1 MEGAHRD
8 FRECKMST
16 VIIFRNELLPISET
30 FIEAQVRALKSF
42 QPRYVGLVHASRS
55 LPLPANT
62 IFLCGRSSRFS
73 RVLAATYKSVAY
85 PRRAYPQ
92 VREVGARLLHAHFA
106 LDGATALPLL
116 SYLKIP
122 LLVTLHGYDVTTSD
136 ATFRK
141 TIGGRLYLARRER
154 LWNRA
159 SLFLCVSQFIRKKAI
174 EAGFPEEKLLVHYI
188 GVDRCLF
195 DYVPNQAHRKS
206 VLFVGRLVE
215 KKGCSYLLEAM
226 AGVQKRHPDAELIVV
241 GTGPQASSLAEQA
254 KRLSLHC
261 RFLDVQPQSAIHRL
275 LQSARVFCVPSVT
288 AATGDSEGLGM
299 VFAEAQAMGVPVVSF
314 QHGGIPEVVR
324 HGETGLLAPER
335 DTAALGQ
342 YIERLIT
349 DDQLW
354 EQYSRAGVA
363 WVQRQFDLEEQ
374 TRKLEETYEM
384 VSERSGRSQ

>member
-1 MEGAHRD
+1 
-8 FRECKMST
+8 MST

-30 FIEAQVRALKSF
+30 FIEAQVQSLKSF
-42 QPRYVGLVHASRS
+42 QPRYVGLVPASRS

-62 IFLCGRSSRFS
+62 IFLCGRRSRFS
-73 RVLAATYKSVAY
+73 RLLAAAYKSVAY
-85 PRRAYPQ
+85 PRRAYSQ
-92 VREVGARLLHAHFA
+92 VRKVGASLLHAHFA
-106 LDGATALPLL
+106 LDGATVLPLVSHL
-116 SYLKIP
+116 GIP
-122 LLVTLHGYDVTTSD
+122 LLVSLHGYDVTTSD

-141 TIGGRLYLARRER
+141 TIGGRLYLARRKQ
-154 LWNRA
+154 LWNKA
-159 SLFLCVSQFIRKKAI
+159 SLFLCVSQFIRNKAV
-174 EAGFPEEKLLVHYI
+174 EAGFPEPKLLVHYI
-188 GVDRCLF
+188 GIDRRLF
-195 DYVPNQAHRKS
+195 DYVPSQTDRKS
-206 VLFVGRLVE
+206 VLFVARLVE

-241 GTGPQASSLAEQA
+241 GSGPQSSSLAEQA
-254 KRLSLHC
+254 KKLSLRC
-261 RFLDVQPQSAIHRL
+261 RFLGAQPQSTIHRL

-288 AATGDSEGLGM
+288 ASTGDSEGLGM

-335 DTAALGQ
+335 DTATLAQ
-342 YIERLIT
+342 HIERLIT

-374 TRKLEETYEM
+374 TRKLEEIYKM
-384 VSERSGRSQ
+384 VSERSGRSH

>member
-1 MEGAHRD
+1 MEGAGRD

-30 FIEAQVRALKSF
+30 FIEAQVRSLKSF
-42 QPRYVGLVHASRS
+42 QPRYVGLVPASRS
-55 LPLPANT
+55 LPLPAST
-62 IFLCGRSSRFS
+62 IFLCGWRSRFS
-73 RVLAATYKSVAY
+73 RLLAATYKSVAY
-85 PRRAYPQ
+85 PRRAYSQ
-92 VREVGARLLHAHFA
+92 VRKVGASLLHAHFA
-106 LDGATALPLL
+106 LDGATALPLVSHL
-116 SYLKIP
+116 GIP

-141 TIGGRLYLARRER
+141 TIGGRLYLARRR
-154 LWNRA
+154 QLWNKA
-159 SLFLCVSQFIRKKAI
+159 ALFLCVSQFIRKKAV

-188 GVDRCLF
+188 GIDQRLF
-195 DYVPNQAHRKS
+195 DYVPSQADRKS
-206 VLFVGRLVE
+206 VLFVARLVE

-226 AGVQKRHPDAELIVV
+226 ADVQRRHPDAELIVV
-241 GTGPQASSLAEQA
+241 GSGPQDSSLAEQA
-254 KRLSLHC
+254 KRLSLNC
-261 RFLDVQPQSAIHRL
+261 RFLGAQPQSTIHRL

-288 AATGDSEGLGM
+288 ASTGDSEGLGM

-335 DTAALGQ
+335 DAAALGQ

-349 DDQLW
+349 DDRLW

-374 TRKLEETYEM
+374 TRKLEEIYQM
-384 VSERSGRSQ
+384 VCERSGRSQ